1 MIFHEKRAFTTA
13 IYLNVRNNKV
23 KKLEVKEMI
32 FISLLTLFC
41 IGIFVG
47 VAFSGVPKVGEWA
60 MRKAVQKYF
69 IVKANEY
76 SLEADYDNPGWFIVT
91 TSDGQYQIKFS
102 DLKPIQVVQSYKLSS
117 IIEGE
122 EA

>member
-1 MIFHEKRAFTTA
+1 
-13 IYLNVRNNKV
+13 
-23 KKLEVKEMI
+23 MI

-47 VAFSGVPKVGEWA
+47 VAFRGVPKVNEWA
-60 MRKAVQKYF
+60 MRRAIQKYF

-76 SLEADYDNPGWFIVT
+76 SLEIDMENPGWFLVT
-91 TSDGQYQIKFS
+91 TTEGQYQVKFS
-102 DLKPIQVVQSYKLSS
+102 DLKPIQVVQSYELSS
-117 IIEGE
+117 VEGE